1 MVYLV
6 MMKRAF
12 GLTLVELIALI
23 IFVAFT
29 ASIVL
34 YQRGNITASQ
44 RDNDRKTAIN
54 AMYYNLEEVFY
65 KQKKYYPESINSDLL
80 RAMDPALFTDPQGV
94 MIGEPDSDYRYDG
107 IDCLNNKCKSYKL
120 IARLDKEADYIKVSR
135 N

>member
-1 MVYLV
+1 
-6 MMKRAF
+6 MKRAY
-12 GLTLVELIALI
+12 GLTFVELVVIV

-29 ASIVL
+29 TLILL
-34 YQRGNITASQ
+34 YQRENITASQ
-44 RDNDRKTAIN
+44 RDNDRKTAVN

-65 KQKKYYPESINSDLL
+65 KQKKYYPESLNSDLL

-94 MIGEPDSDYRYDG
+94 VIGEPNSDYRYDG

-120 IARLDKEADYIKVSR
+120 LARLDKEADYIKTSR